1 MPPYYEYRHVV
12 EFDEINHVGN
22 VYHANFRRW
31 AGRCLEMFL
40 LEHASS
46 VTDGLR
52 GSLRLVTVEA
62 GCERLAGIHAFEE
75 LSVRMRLAELP
86 LTGIGLAFDYVR
98 VSEGGDDLVGR
109 SWQRIACLR
118 DADGSAIP
126 APVPEPLRLALE
138 GYAVVI
144 NHLSIEETA

>member
-62 GCERLAGIHAFEE
+62 GYE
-75 LSVRMRLAELP
+75 RLAELP
-86 LTGIGLAFDYVR
+86 RTGIGLAFDYVH
-98 VSEGGDDLVGR
+98 VSEGADDLVGR
-109 SWQRIACLR
+109 GWQRIACLR
-118 DADGSAIP
+118 DVDGSAIP

-138 GYAVVI
+138 GCAVVT
-144 NHLSIEETA
+144 NHLSIE

>member
-12 EFDEINHVGN
+12 EFDEINHVGS

-52 GSLRLVTVEA
+52 GSLRLVTAEA
-62 GCERLAGIHAFEE
+62 GCERLAGVHAFKE
-75 LSVRMRLAELP
+75 LSIRMRLAELSF
-86 LTGIGLAFDYVR
+86 TRIGLAFDYVR
-98 VSEGGDDLVGR
+98 VSEGADELVGR
-109 SWQRIACLR
+109 GWQRITCLR
-118 DADGSAIP
+118 DVDGSATP

-144 NHLSIEETA
+144 NHLSIEEST

>member
-12 EFDEINHVGN
+12 EFDEVNHAGN

-40 LEHASS
+40 LEHAST

-52 GSLRLVTVEA
+52 GSVGLVTVET

-98 VSEGGDDLVGR
+98 ADDLVGR
-109 SWQRIACLR
+109 GWLRIACLR
-118 DADGSAIP
+118 NVDGSPVP
-126 APVPEPLRLALE
+126 APVPAPLRRALE
-138 GYAVVI
+138 GYAAVI
-144 NHLSIEETA
+144 NYLSIEETA

>member
-46 VTDGLR
+46 ALADQAIDRPADLPI
-52 GSLRLVTVEA
+52 GSGVGNESRELVGVMVRDAGAVEQVVEEQKPERVIGREA
-62 GCERLAGIHAFEE
+62 GSASRHA
-75 LSVRMRLAELP
+75 
-86 LTGIGLAFDYVR
+86 
-98 VSEGGDDLVGR
+98 
-109 SWQRIACLR
+109 
-118 DADGSAIP
+118 
-126 APVPEPLRLALE
+126 
-138 GYAVVI
+138 
-144 NHLSIEETA
+144 